1 MRFLALVG
9 AAACALAP
17 AAASAQTAPPAQRY
31 DPAPWWMAQ
40 PVITQI
46 GYVRFE
52 LRANRA
58 TFRAS
63 FQAVE
68 PTAAAATRR
77 AAERVRAV
85 ADALRAYGPERAR
98 VETTISIEPL
108 FEQYR
113 DREGNVQENRRA
125 DQVERYSA
133 NANVNVEVR
142 DVTVLERVYA
152 TVLGARPTS
161 VGQGY
166 FRLAPGEAVRAALY
180 GEAVEDAAR
189 RARRA
194 AEAAGSRLGAVKV
207 IDPTGRACQTD
218 ILARAQGGGAEG
230 LYPSD
235 VEDIVVTGSRVRRGD
250 FPPPAPPPPPPPP
263 VEAPP
268 APGRGGGASLE
279 GVELPLQA
287 PLQELTSRACVVY
300 ALG

>member
-1 MRFLALVG
+1 MRGIALATTLAFAPS
-9 AAACALAP
+9 AAA
-17 AAASAQTAPPAQRY
+17 AQTAPPQRY

-40 PVITQI
+40 PVITQL

-58 TFRAS
+58 NFQAS
-63 FQAVE
+63 FQVVE

-77 AAERVRAV
+77 AAERVRAL

-98 VETTISIEPL
+98 VETTVNIDPL

-113 DREGNVQENRRA
+113 DREGNVQENRRP
-125 DQVERYSA
+125 DQIERYAA
-133 NANVNVEVR
+133 NATVRVEVR
-142 DVTVLERVYA
+142 DVEVLERVYA
-152 TVLGARPTS
+152 TVLAARPTS
-161 VGQGY
+161 VSTVY
-166 FRLAPGEAVRAALY
+166 FRLDPGEPVRAALY

-194 AEAAGSRLGAVKV
+194 AEAAGARLGAVKV

-218 ILARAQGGGAEG
+218 ILARAQGGGPEG

-235 VEDIVVTGSRVRRGD
+235 VESVVVTGSRIRRGD
-250 FPPPAPPPPPPPP
+250 VPPPPPPPP
-263 VEAPP
+263 APPPEAPP
-268 APGRGGGASLE
+268 PPRGGGVTTE
-279 GVELPLQA
+279 GVELPLQP
-287 PLQELTSRACVVY
+287 PLQELTARACVVY